1 MATTIQVLPDMY
13 GAAVNI
19 EQVIE
24 PQMNTVRN
32 NFEM

>member
-1 MATTIQVLPDMY
+1 MEQQLQVQKYVM
-13 GAAVNI
+13 I

-32 NFEM
+32 NVEM